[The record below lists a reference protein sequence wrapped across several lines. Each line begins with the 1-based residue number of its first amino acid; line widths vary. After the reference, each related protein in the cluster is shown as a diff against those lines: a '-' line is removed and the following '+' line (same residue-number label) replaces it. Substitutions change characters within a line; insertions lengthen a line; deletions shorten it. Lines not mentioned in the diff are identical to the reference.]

1 MSKEAIIELEYLPVD
16 ALTPYENNT
25 RAHGDTDVDAICES
39 ISQFGF
45 SDPIGVWGAENV
57 IVEGHG
63 RLTAAKRL
71 GLDTV
76 PVIHL
81 DHLTDEQR
89 RAYAIAHNKTAELSK
104 WDFEKLDL
112 EMASLKKID
121 FVALGFAPVTE
132 IEGGRSMSGLTAK
145 KRTETPTKRE
155 TTNITLLS
163 INSSS
168 RKLPTIATR
177 RTTFTTL

>member
-1 MSKEAIIELEYLPVD
+1 MSKKETIPGASKFPEFLELEYLPVD

-71 GLDTV
+71 GLDSV

-121 FVALGFAPVTE
+121 FVALGFAPISN
-132 IEGGRSMSGLTAK
+132 IEGGGA
-145 KRTETPTKRE
+145 
-155 TTNITLLS
+155 
-163 INSSS
+163 
-168 RKLPTIATR
+168 A
-177 RTTFTTL
+177 

>member
-1 MSKEAIIELEYLPVD
+1 MSKEAIQLEYLPVD

-25 RAHGDTDVDAICES
+25 RAHGDTDINAICES
-39 ISQFGF
+39 IAQFGF

-63 RLTAAKRL
+63 RLAAAKRL
-71 GLDTV
+71 GLDAV

-121 FVALGFAPVTE
+121 FVALGFAPVSS

>member
-112 EMASLKKID
+112 EMASLKQID
-121 FVALGFAPVTE
+121 FVALGFAPISNV
-132 IEGGRSMSGLTAK
+132 EGGGA
-145 KRTETPTKRE
+145 
-155 TTNITLLS
+155 
-163 INSSS
+163 
-168 RKLPTIATR
+168 A
-177 RTTFTTL
+177 